1 MATQNLKTNSS
12 IDKKQNHRFKD
23 KDAEALWKGEWVSK
37 YQNIKKVA
45 YKKLH
50 SLINTTNLNDL
61 YLIPG
66 NHTEELK
73 GKKDYYSIKINDQY
87 RIIFKW
93 DKKGANQAEE
103 IEINPHNKR
112 YGK

>member
-1 MATQNLKTNSS
+1 MGKPKDS
-12 IDKKQNHRFKD
+12 RFRD
-23 KDAEALWKGEWVSK
+23 KDTEVLWKGEWVSR

-50 SLINTTNLNDL
+50 SLINASNLNDL

-66 NHTEELK
+66 NRIEELRV
-73 GKKDYYSIKINDQY
+73 KKDYYSIRINDQY

-93 DKKGANQAEE
+93 DKKGTNKAEE

>member
-1 MATQNLKTNSS
+1 MGKSHQNN
-12 IDKKQNHRFKD
+12 RFKG

-50 SLINTTNLNDL
+50 SLINASNINDL

-66 NHTEELK
+66 NHTEELRSKK
-73 GKKDYYSIKINDQY
+73 GYYSIRINEQY

-103 IEINPHNKR
+103 IEINKHDKS

>member
-1 MATQNLKTNSS
+1 VKEQIAK
-12 IDKKQNHRFKD
+12 RFKD
-23 KDAEALWKGEWVSK
+23 KDAYALRKGEWVSK
-37 YQNIKKVA
+37 YQKIKKVG

-50 SLINTTNLNDL
+50 SVINATNLNDL

-73 GKKDYYSIKINDQY
+73 GKKSYYSIKINDQY
-87 RIIFKW
+87 RVVFKW
-93 DKKGANQAEE
+93 DKKGANYAEE
-103 IEINPHNKR
+103 IEINPHDKR

>member
-1 MATQNLKTNSS
+1 MS
-12 IDKKQNHRFKD
+12 RFKD

-50 SLINTTNLNDL
+50 SLINASNLNDL

-66 NHTEELK
+66 NHTEELR
-73 GKKDYYSIKINDQY
+73 GKKDYYSVRINDQY
-87 RIIFKW
+87 RLIFKW
-93 DKKGANQAEE
+93 DKKGANKAEE